1 MVDLY
6 NKALNNAF
14 TPEQWKSANI
24 TPIPKIPKPTE
35 PTDYRPIAILSTAD
49 KTFQRV
55 LAKYMVSVTKDLWKS
70 NKQYGFL
77 PGRSTMDA
85 ICQVIED
92 WTRTIDQKDHFT
104 AIFFDFEK
112 AFDLVNHELLLEKLS
127 NLLPT
132 WLISWIASYLTSR
145 KQRVKT
151 GQLST
156 NWLNVEAGVIQGS
169 VIGPILFILFISDI
183 NKYIPNDVEIDK
195 YADDILNYI
204 MGDHSSISQ
213 SILPQAIADGVNN
226 WCHINQMRLNAKKCK
241 IMTTTIQPIIPV
253 NINGHQIEVVSSYK
267 YLGANMSH
275 ILDWDQQWER
285 VKKMISSLPYLIK
298 QLKRIGFKLEILINI
313 YRTHGLSHFIYSAP
327 MLSSC
332 SDHAKLEMENFQ
344 RRILKIVNLD
354 PEIASSKFDIKT
366 ISKLIDKTN
375 VNILANMLKDSK
387 HPITAKLTKN
397 NRAISTNRVY
407 NTNLANTE
415 AYKNSFVQKYLRVI
429 RDGTDNLY
437 LPRNLKN
444 YNTTISKVNNVPTSY
459 IVPKDNAKLRFKC
472 KYCLRDFAGL
482 QLHLKRNPICRLKNE
497 EWSTN
502 LGK

>member
-1 MVDLY
+1 
-6 NKALNNAF
+6 
-14 TPEQWKSANI
+14 
-24 TPIPKIPKPTE
+24 
-35 PTDYRPIAILSTAD
+35 
-49 KTFQRV
+49 
-55 LAKYMVSVTKDLWKS
+55 
-70 NKQYGFL
+70 
-77 PGRSTMDA
+77 
-85 ICQVIED
+85 
-92 WTRTIDQKDHFT
+92 
-104 AIFFDFEK
+104 
-112 AFDLVNHELLLEKLS
+112 
-127 NLLPT
+127 
-132 WLISWIASYLTSR
+132 
-145 KQRVKT
+145 
-151 GQLST
+151 
-156 NWLNVEAGVIQGS
+156 
-169 VIGPILFILFISDI
+169 
-183 NKYIPNDVEIDK
+183 
-195 YADDILNYI
+195 
-204 MGDHSSISQ
+204 
-213 SILPQAIADGVNN
+213 
-226 WCHINQMRLNAKKCK
+226 
-241 IMTTTIQPIIPV
+241 
-253 NINGHQIEVVSSYK
+253 
-267 YLGANMSH
+267 
-275 ILDWDQQWER
+275 
-285 VKKMISSLPYLIK
+285 
-298 QLKRIGFKLEILINI
+298 
-313 YRTHGLSHFIYSAP
+313 

-387 HPITAKLTKN
+387 HSITAKLTKN

-444 YNTTISKVNNVPTSY
+444 YNTTISKVNNVPTSC